1 MTFRTSERRRFP
13 AALFL
18 TVMLLIVPIASA
30 NAADG
35 STVYRE
41 VPRRICPIDWREGT
55 WHVKRLIRCAA
66 HHWSVPGGAPKALS
80 IANRESHFRPR
91 AYNSYSGAAGIYQ
104 HLRRYW
110 PGRARTYGF
119 RDWSVFNAR
128 ANIIVTMRMV
138 HRLGSWSP
146 WGG

>member
-18 TVMLLIVPIASA
+18 TVMLLVVPIATTT
-30 NAADG
+30 AADA
-35 STVYRE
+35 SYRE

-55 WHVKRLIRCAA
+55 WHVKKLIRCAA
-66 HHWSVPGGAPKALS
+66 HRWSVPGGASKALY
-80 IANRESHFRPR
+80 IANRESHFNPG
-91 AYNSYSGAAGIYQ
+91 AYNSYSGASGIYQ

-110 PGRARTYGF
+110 PGRASTFGF
-119 RDWSVFNAR
+119 RDWSAFNAR

-138 HRLGSWSP
+138 HRLGSWSA